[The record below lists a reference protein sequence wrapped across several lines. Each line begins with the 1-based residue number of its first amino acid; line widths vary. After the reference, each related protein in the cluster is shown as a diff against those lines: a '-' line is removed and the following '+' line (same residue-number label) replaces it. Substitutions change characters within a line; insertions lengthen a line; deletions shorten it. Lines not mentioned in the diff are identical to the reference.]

1 MLKLLKCRDPQGC
14 VRVVTWAAAGQGQSL
29 SPSFPRI
36 SHAVPVRLNI
46 AAVRTGMVDQ
56 RYEG

>member
-1 MLKLLKCRDPQGC
+1 MLKVLKGRDPQGC
-14 VRVVTWAAAGQGQSL
+14 VRVVTWAAACQGQSL

-36 SHAVPVRLNI
+36 SHPVPVRLNI
-46 AAVRTGMVDQ
+46 AAVPTGMVDK